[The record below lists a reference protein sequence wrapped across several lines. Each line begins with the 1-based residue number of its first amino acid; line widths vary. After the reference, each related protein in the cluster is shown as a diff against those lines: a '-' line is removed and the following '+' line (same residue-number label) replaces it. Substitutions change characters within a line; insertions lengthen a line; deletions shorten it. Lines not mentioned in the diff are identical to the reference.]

1 VIDSISLYDIIISI
15 VLLFL
20 IATIIIMYFRKKEL
34 LEALNTPLEIPK
46 VPVVATTPSKPQH
59 NCHEDAYKLLPE
71 AIVILN
77 DDDKVIYLNPA
88 AEKMLNCKLR
98 SVMGKNQSAVF
109 ELLHSKTS
117 QVLQN
122 VLDRKTPE
130 SERECLLQTSMN
142 QTFPVK
148 LNHIPLLP
156 EDRDNEEQSLLVIKN
171 ISETKALQSKLS
183 DIETYDSITRM
194 LNRRSFEASLKQLID
209 NAHKHNASH
218 VLVYF
223 SIDQFQLLNETIG
236 HAGGDSLITTVS
248 GIIDSFIAKGRDFTG
263 RMGGSS
269 FAAVFR
275 DRKLTHCIKEVEGII
290 DTINNH
296 KFMSAGKQYPVT
308 VSAGF
313 IIIDS
318 QTTSHLR
325 AISEATRACR
335 LASKTGGNRVSAY
348 IEEKDKQNEQEGNLK
363 WVIVLKNAIQ
373 NNLFEMYAQPIHRL
387 TPDEYKK
394 PFSHYELLLR
404 LFDEQGNFI
413 SPDEFISAAEY
424 YSMMPAI
431 DRWVVHNV
439 LNQINKLPKQSPLP
453 VFAINLSGQSLNDPR
468 FLDYVLDEVKRSKV
482 DPQMLCFEITEQ
494 VAVEDMELVNSFIA
508 RLKELGSSFSLD
520 DFGTGMSSYG
530 FLKTL
535 NVDYLKIDG
544 IFVKSIAT
552 DEVAKAMVQSI
563 SQVGHTMNLKVIA
576 EYVENAEIVEILQ
589 EMGVDYG
596 QGYHISKPKPLTDML
611 KPHLQ
616 TPKETIALD

>member
-1 VIDSISLYDIIISI
+1 VIDSISLYDIIIFI
-15 VLLFL
+15 VLLSL
-20 IATIIIMYFRKKEL
+20 VATIVVMYFKKKDL
-34 LEALNTPLEIPK
+34 LTALNTPIE
-46 VPVVATTPSKPQH
+46 VPAPSTPQY

-71 AIVILN
+71 TIIILN
-77 DDDKVIYLNPA
+77 SDNKIVYLNPA
-88 AEKMLNCKLR
+88 AERMLGCKLR
-98 SVMGKNQSAVF
+98 SVMGRPQESVF
-109 ELLHSKTS
+109 NLLHTKTS
-117 QVLQN
+117 TTLQN
-122 VLDRKTPE
+122 ILDSKAQE
-130 SERECLLQTSMN
+130 SERECILQTSAN
-142 QTFPVK
+142 LTFPIK
-148 LNHIPLLP
+148 LNHIPLTP
-156 EDRDNEEQSLLVIKN
+156 ESNTNPEETQSLLVIKN
-171 ISETKALQSKLS
+171 ISETRALQSKLS
-183 DIETYDSITRM
+183 DIENYDAITRM
-194 LNRRSFEASLKQLID
+194 LNRRSFEASVKQLID

-236 HAGGDSLITTVS
+236 HAGGDSLITTVGS
-248 GIIDSFIAKGRDFTG
+248 IIDNFVVKNRDFTG

-275 DRKLTHCIKEVEGII
+275 DRKLTNCIKDVEGII
-290 DTINNH
+290 DTVNDH

-308 VSAGF
+308 LSAGF

-335 LASKTGGNRVSAY
+335 LASETGGNRVSAY
-348 IEEKDKQNEQEGNLK
+348 IEEKDKRNEQEGNLK

-373 NNLFEMYAQPIHRL
+373 NNLFKMYAQPIHRL

-394 PFSHYELLLR
+394 PFSHYELLIR
-404 LFDEQGNFI
+404 LFDEEGNFI

-439 LNQINKLPKQSPLP
+439 LNQINKIPKQSPLP
-453 VFAINLSGQSLNDPR
+453 VFAINLSGQSLNDSR
-468 FLDYVLDEVKRSKV
+468 FLEYVLEEVKRSKV

-494 VAVEDMELVNSFIA
+494 VAVEDIELVNSFIA
-508 RLKELGSSFSLD
+508 SLKELGSSFSLD

-530 FLKTL
+530 FLRTL
-535 NVDYLKIDG
+535 DVDYLKIDG
-544 IFVKSIAT
+544 IFVKNIAT

-576 EYVENAEIVEILQ
+576 EYVENAEIVEILS

-616 TPKETIALD
+616 AAKEAIETVTLD

>member
-1 VIDSISLYDIIISI
+1 
-15 VLLFL
+15 
-20 IATIIIMYFRKKEL
+20 MYFKKKSL
-34 LEALNTPLEIPK
+34 LTALNTPIQAPIVK
-46 VPVVATTPSKPQH
+46 TPQY

-77 DDDKVIYLNPA
+77 DDKKVVYLNPS

-98 SVMGKNQSAVF
+98 SVMGKAQESVF

-117 QVLQN
+117 QTLQN
-122 VLDRKTPE
+122 VLDSKAQE

-142 QTFPVK
+142 QTFPIK
-148 LNHIPLLP
+148 LNYIPLIS
-156 EDRDNEEQSLLVIKN
+156 ENAADNDEARSLLVIKN
-171 ISETKALQSKLS
+171 ISETRALQSKLS
-183 DIETYDSITRM
+183 DIENYDAITRM
-194 LNRRSFEASLKQLID
+194 LNRRSFEASVKQLID
-209 NAHKHNASH
+209 DAHKHNASH

-236 HAGGDSLITTVS
+236 HNGGDSLITTVGS
-248 GIIDSFIAKGRDFTG
+248 IIDDFIVKNRDFTG

-269 FAAVFR
+269 FAALFR
-275 DRKLTHCIKEVEGII
+275 DRKLANCIKDVEGII
-290 DTINNH
+290 DAVNDH
-296 KFMSAGKQYPVT
+296 KFMSAGKQYPVNL
-308 VSAGF
+308 SAGF

-325 AISEATRACR
+325 AISEATKACR
-335 LASKTGGNRVSAY
+335 LASDAGGNRLAAY
-348 IEEKDKQNEQEGNLK
+348 TADKDKQDEQEGNLK

-387 TPDEYKK
+387 TPNEYKK
-394 PFSHYELLLR
+394 PFSHYELLIR

-439 LNQINKLPKQSPLP
+439 LSQINKIPKQSPLP
-453 VFAINLSGQSLNDPR
+453 VFAINLSGQSLNDSR
-468 FLDYVLDEVKRSKV
+468 FLEYVIDEVKSSKV

-494 VAVEDMELVNSFIA
+494 VAVEDISLVNKFISE
-508 RLKELGSSFSLD
+508 LKALGSTFSLD

-530 FLKTL
+530 FLRTL
-535 NVDYLKIDG
+535 DIDYLKIDG
-544 IFVKSIAT
+544 IFVKNIAT
-552 DEVAKAMVQSI
+552 DEVARAMVQSI

-576 EYVENAEIVEILQ
+576 EYVENIEIVDILQ

-616 TPKETIALD
+616 NTKETEAITLD

>member
-1 VIDSISLYDIIISI
+1 VIDSISLYDIIIFI

-20 IATIIIMYFRKKEL
+20 VATIVIMYFSKKNL
-34 LEALNTPLEIPK
+34 LSSLNTPIE
-46 VPVVATTPSKPQH
+46 VPTPSTPLY

-71 AIVILN
+71 SIIILN
-77 DDDKVIYLNPA
+77 DDNNIVYLNPA
-88 AEKMLNCKLR
+88 AEKMLSCKLR
-98 SVMGKNQSAVF
+98 SVMGKNQKTAF

-117 QVLQN
+117 RTLQN
-122 VLDRKTPE
+122 VLSSKAQE
-130 SERECLLQTSMN
+130 SERECLLQTSTK
-142 QTFPVK
+142 QTFPIR
-148 LNHIPLLP
+148 LNHIPLLLGSHTNDA
-156 EDRDNEEQSLLVIKN
+156 EVQSLLVINN

-183 DIETYDSITRM
+183 DIEHYDAITRM
-194 LNRRSFEASLKQLID
+194 LNRRSFEASVKQLVD
-209 NAHKHNASH
+209 NSHKHNASH

-236 HAGGDSLITTVS
+236 HTGGDSLITTVGS
-248 GIIDSFIAKGRDFTG
+248 IIEDFTAKNRDFTG

-269 FAAVFR
+269 FAVLFR
-275 DRKLTHCIKEVEGII
+275 DRKLTSCIKDVESII
-290 DTINNH
+290 DTINDH

-308 VSAGF
+308 LSAGF

-348 IEEKDKQNEQEGNLK
+348 LEEKDKQNEQEGNLK

-387 TPDEYKK
+387 TADEYKK
-394 PFSHYELLLR
+394 PFSHYELLIR
-404 LFDEQGNFI
+404 LFDEEGNFI

-439 LNQINKLPKQSPLP
+439 LNQINKIPKQTTPLP
-453 VFAINLSGQSLNDPR
+453 VFAINLSGQSLNDAR
-468 FLDYVLDEVKRSKV
+468 FLDYVIDEVKRSKV

-508 RLKELGSSFSLD
+508 RLKDLGSTFSLD

-530 FLKTL
+530 FLRTL
-535 NVDYLKIDG
+535 DIDYLKIDG
-544 IFVKSIAT
+544 IFVKNIAT
-552 DEVAKAMVQSI
+552 DDVAKAMVQSI
-563 SQVGHTMNLKVIA
+563 SQVGHTMNLKIIA

-589 EMGVDYG
+589 EMGIDYG

-616 TPKETIALD
+616 IAKAAISIS